1 MARVID
7 SDQHLFEYRGLWQE
21 HCEPALRHEAL
32 RFEED
37 ALGHVYLRWRGR
49 TLGVADVS
57 LPGETAAIGERRR
70 REREGRPPAARYD
83 EILPPDYWDP
93 AARLAKL
100 GELGVDEAVLFPNYG
115 LGIERTLS
123 AELPAL
129 HANLGAWNRWCAS
142 VAGAGR
148 GCLHPVAHLTLR
160 DLDWLDGQLAAL
172 ARAGV
177 RLAMIAPALVDGK
190 PLSHPELDR
199 AWAAFVHH
207 SVSPVFHV
215 ADQPRVFADGW
226 YVERR
231 APEGGARSEPEAS
244 EDQRS
249 ADAFALD
256 TVFLYV
262 PAALATTD
270 LILNGVFERHPKLRL
285 GIVELSAVWVPLYLM
300 MLDGGSQFVAS
311 LTGTEGGL
319 PLRPSDYFRRQVRVS
334 CFAYELPARVA
345 KQLGSDDVLMACSD
359 YPHSEGTAHPL
370 ADYAAGRHGTQ
381 PALAPGLFERNA
393 AFLLGSA

>member
-1 MARVID
+1 MID
-7 SDQHLFEYRGLWQE
+7 SDQHLFEYRGLWEE
-21 HCEPALRHEAL
+21 HADPALRHEAL
-32 RFEED
+32 RFEDD
-37 ALGHVYLRWRGR
+37 ALGHVTLRWRGR
-49 TLGVADVS
+49 ALGVADVS
-57 LPGETAAIGERRR
+57 LPGETDAIGERRR

-83 EILPPDYWDP
+83 DILPRDYWEP

-100 GELGVDEAVLFPNYG
+100 AALGVDEAVLFPNYG

-123 AELPAL
+123 ADRAAL
-129 HANLGAWNRWCAS
+129 CANLGAWNRWCAH
-142 VAGAGR
+142 VATAGR
-148 GCLHPVAHLTLR
+148 GRLHPVAHLTLR
-160 DLDWLDGQLAAL
+160 DPAWLESQLEAL

-190 PLSHPELDR
+190 ALSHPDLDR

-207 SVSPVFHV
+207 GVSPVFHV
-215 ADQPRVFADGW
+215 ADQPRVFADAW
-226 YVERR
+226 YHE
-231 APEGGARSEPEAS
+231 PEGRDPARRE
-244 EDQRS
+244 

-270 LILNGVFERHPKLRL
+270 LILNGVFERHPGLRL
-285 GIVELSAVWVPLYLM
+285 GIVELSAVWVPMYLM
-300 MLDGGSQFVAS
+300 MLDGGSQFVAR
-311 LTGTEGGL
+311 LTGHDSVLRE
-319 PLRPSDYFRRQVRVS
+319 RPSDYFRRHVRVS

-370 ADYAAGRHGTQ
+370 ADYASGRHGIE
-381 PALAPGLFERNA
+381 PAGAPGLFERNA
-393 AFLLGSA
+393 AFLLHGA